1 MGTSTA
7 GRKVEGQ
14 GAQLRKRTA
23 WKTLNIL
30 NYFLYVSKSQQK
42 EFKSFLFRYS
52 VSVVNMKPYKLS
64 LCLYIV
70 CKAFYDIVADMMIM
84 TMLMMMMMI
93 IIYVK

>member
-1 MGTSTA
+1 MGSTTA
-7 GRKVEGQ
+7 GRKVKGQ
-14 GAQLRKRTA
+14 GAQLSKRTA

-52 VSVVNMKPYKLS
+52 VSVSNMKPYKLS
-64 LCLYIV
+64 LCIV
-70 CKAFYDIVADMMIM
+70 CIAFYDIVADMMIM
-84 TMLMMMMMI
+84 TMLMTLMI